1 MGGSAAAN
9 PVARISGL
17 EDGGAGVFLIRSVMC
32 GWRANMYGRLPNMFD
47 QVPNMIDQL
56 RNMFDWLPNML
67 ICRPD
72 GFDHHPNM

>member
-17 EDGGAGVFLIRSVMC
+17 EDGGFGVFLIRSVMC

-47 QVPNMIDQL
+47 QL
-56 RNMFDWLPNML
+56 RNMFDYLPDML